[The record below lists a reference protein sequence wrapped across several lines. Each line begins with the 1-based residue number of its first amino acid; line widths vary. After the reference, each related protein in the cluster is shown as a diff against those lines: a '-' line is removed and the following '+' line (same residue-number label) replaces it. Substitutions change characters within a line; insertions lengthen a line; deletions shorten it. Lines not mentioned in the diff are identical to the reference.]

1 MLFLF
6 NLVPQQFFFF
16 CISLCEINCIK
27 IQIMSLVLN
36 LPILFSRDSLCFVYF
51 DVSLSATEKKFKLV
65 EKKTWGLVQQLRLG
79 MLRDLILQPRNFQ
92 SLNGDPSLV
101 ACFRFKQWRRGGA
114 GCNHSDHKEN
124 TRFYR
129 NTEIKLIVLFFLV
142 SNFALLWKHLTMC
155 PMLQSY

>member
-1 MLFLF
+1 M
-6 NLVPQQFFFF
+6 
-16 CISLCEINCIK
+16 
-27 IQIMSLVLN
+27 
-36 LPILFSRDSLCFVYF
+36 
-51 DVSLSATEKKFKLV
+51 
-65 EKKTWGLVQQLRLG
+65 QQLRLG

-155 PMLQSY
+155 PLLQSYYGFSQAKQRNFDYWNTLSKLETFKLQQFSL